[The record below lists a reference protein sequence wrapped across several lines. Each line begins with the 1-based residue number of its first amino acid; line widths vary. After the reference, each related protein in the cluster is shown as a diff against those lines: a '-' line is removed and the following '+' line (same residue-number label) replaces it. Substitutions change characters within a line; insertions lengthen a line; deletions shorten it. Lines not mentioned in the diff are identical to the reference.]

1 MAESRELD
9 EDHCAELLRS
19 GVIGRAA
26 LTTPSGPHI
35 VPVNYSVVDD
45 QIVIRTAPHSML
57 GTYGP
62 GSLVAFEVDRID
74 YERHLGWSVLARG
87 RAHAVTD
94 QAVIKRIYGTWP
106 PRPWADGP
114 RSLFLGLPWDELTGV
129 RLGRGWTDRNESP
142 VRRRV

>member
-9 EDHCAELLRS
+9 RDHCADLLRS

-45 QIVIRTAPHSML
+45 EIIIRTAPYSML

-62 GSLVAFEVDRID
+62 GSLVAFEVDCID
-74 YERHLGWSVLARG
+74 YQRHLGWSVLARG
-87 RAHAVTD
+87 RAHQVTD
-94 QAVIKRIYGTWP
+94 PDAVMKVNDRWP

-114 RSLFLGLPWDELTGV
+114 RSLLIRLPWDELSGV
-129 RLGRGWTDRNESP
+129 RLGRGWTSHNEMP
-142 VRRRV
+142 VRRTV

>member
-9 EDHCAELLRS
+9 EEHCAQLLKG
-19 GVIGRAA
+19 GVVGRIGFSA
-26 LTTPSGPHI
+26 PSGMCI

-45 QIVIRTAPHSML
+45 SIVIRTAPYSLL

-62 GSLVAFEVDRID
+62 GSLVAFEVDWID

-87 RAHAVTD
+87 TAHAITD
-94 QAVIKRIYGTWP
+94 PAEVLHIYDTWP

-114 RSLFLGLPWDELTGV
+114 RSLFIRLPWVELSGV
-129 RLGRGWTDRNESP
+129 RLGGGWTAGNESP
-142 VRRRV
+142 VRRKV